1 MLLSAGLWI
10 FALGNLAG
18 LVWIVAQGGG
28 DGIGL
33 HWDSLTNFL
42 LGMGRLTAFLA
53 GYAALIE
60 VLLLARLPFLERIV
74 GFDRLTFW
82 HRWNGHTVIY
92 LAIAHV
98 FFSVWGYARQDGHG
112 WLTEY
117 WNWLTLPQPSSPPK
131 IGGGIGSSSLSS
143 GSLGSSSLSIG
154 STATS
159 PYPGIITATIGTFL
173 LVLVLVTSLVV
184 VRRKLSYE
192 WWYAVHFTAYAGIAL
207 AWFHMIPDGN
217 ELIID
222 HVAADYWRAL
232 FALTLAVV
240 LWYAR
245 RHRLPVLALCDLY
258 AAGGF
263 LGESFGRIGC
273 FSAGDDYGRPAPG
286 LPWAV
291 RFTDPAS
298 EVPPELRGIP
308 LHPTQLY
315 LWALAFGIFL
325 VARALERRKRF
336 DGQPA
341 AVALVL
347 YALGRSVIELYRGD
361 ADRGF
366 VLHAPIEISSSQFL
380 SPFCFLAGVILWWW
394 GARKQATHPA

>member
-1 MLLSAGLWI
+1 VHPIL
-10 FALGNLAG
+10 FH
-18 LVWIVAQGGG
+18 
-28 DGIGL
+28 IGP
-33 HWDSLTNFL
+33 LT
-42 LGMGRLTAFLA
+42 
-53 GYAALIE
+53 
-60 VLLLARLPFLERIV
+60 VH
-74 GFDRLTFW
+74 TF
-82 HRWNGHTVIY
+82 GVM
-92 LAIAHV
+92 V
-98 FFSVWGYARQDGHG
+98 
-112 WLTEY
+112 
-117 WNWLTLPQPSSPPK
+117 
-131 IGGGIGSSSLSS
+131 
-143 GSLGSSSLSIG
+143 
-154 STATS
+154 
-159 PYPGIITATIGTFL
+159 TIGFLVGGSWVASRAASVGLEHEQIWNLNL
-173 LVLVLVTSLVV
+173 LVLAAVLVGGRLMYLIVELLRTDRYWKGPLEM
-184 VRRKLSYE
+184 LQI
-192 WWYAVHFTAYAGIAL
+192 WHGGL
-207 AWFHMIPDGN
+207 AFYGG
-217 ELIID
+217 L
-222 HVAADYWRAL
+222 
-232 FALTLAVV
+232 ALTLAVV